1 MTFILLISK
10 INIKNRLAI
19 KADVAE
25 LRKKYIEN
33 PPERMTTNDIYP

>member
-33 PPERMTTNDIYP
+33 PLERMTTNDIYP